1 MSVTILE
8 AIDSLVTAVTQL
20 SAKMQS
26 VGVAISVQGCGCN
39 VGVGPD
45 NDGTDGEA
53 IPDPIGDI
61 IYYPPDPAP
70 PYNRKCRIA
79 EVMWNAMSELLAKW
93 DVWNADTY
101 AQIGLTGF
109 VAAVGATLGLLSL
122 NPLVIIAGAVGGA
135 ALGIALA
142 LIGVGFDAD
151 DMIDFWGGRK
161 SDIICQLYKSTSTA
175 NARDRLQAV
184 MDDFAALSVIEEGII
199 NLVLS
204 NAVLSTLFFDTDAV
218 IAFIDGF
225 TPTFDCDTCE
235 PDCPNFDGVYYY
247 PCEAKVWCG
256 YAGSPKAWPFF
267 NKVNITGQPDGLEG
281 YFEKVNGPVAQ
292 GDCETGSTDLYL
304 IFDFGI
310 EITAHKLQA
319 LTRGDMAN
327 RLPTVAWS
335 NDPAAYNSPTHASWN
350 NPSGNDN
357 WYTQGASLTWSAVL
371 SSANLPYRY
380 ARLKLGAETADAT
393 GVRAIIDAVRVQ
405 PG

>member
-26 VGVAISVQGCGCN
+26 IGVAISVQGCGCN

-61 IYYPPDPAP
+61 IYYEPDPDP

-79 EVMWNAMSELLAKW
+79 EVMWNAMDELLGKW
-93 DVWNADTY
+93 DVYNADIY

-109 VAAVGATLGLLSL
+109 VAAIGATLGLLSL
-122 NPLVIIAGAVGGA
+122 NPLIIIAGAVGGA

-151 DMIDFWGGRK
+151 DMITFWTTRK
-161 SDIICQLYKSTSTA
+161 DDIICELYKSTSTA

-184 MDDFAALSVIEEGII
+184 MDDAGFLSIIEEGII

-225 TPTFDCDTCE
+225 VPTFDCATCS

-247 PCEAKVWCG
+247 PCEAKGWCEILT
-256 YAGSPKAWPFF
+256 PNEWVVF
-267 NKVNITGQPDGLEG
+267 NVANITGVPDGLEG
-281 YFEKVNGPVAQ
+281 YLQKQAAAGDN
-292 GDCETGSTDLYL
+292 GDCLGDANNMYILL
-304 IFDFGI
+304 DFGL
-310 EITAHKLQA
+310 EVTGHKIQA
-319 LTRGDMAN
+319 LTRGTMSN
-327 RLPTVAWS
+327 RLPTVSWS
-335 NDPAAYNSPTHASWN
+335 NDPAAFDDPLHSTWN

-357 WYTQGASLTWSAVL
+357 WYTQGASLAWSAVL
-371 SSANLPYRY
+371 QSLNNPYRY
-380 ARLKLGAETADAT
+380 VRLKLGAETADAN
-393 GVRAIIDAVRVQ
+393 GVQAFIDAVRLD
-405 PG
+405 PN